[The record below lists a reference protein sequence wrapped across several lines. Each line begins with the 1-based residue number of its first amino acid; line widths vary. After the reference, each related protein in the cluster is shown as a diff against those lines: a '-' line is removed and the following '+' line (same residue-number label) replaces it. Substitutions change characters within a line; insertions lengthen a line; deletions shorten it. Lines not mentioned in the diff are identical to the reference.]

1 MTPTAPAAPVVAAT
15 TAITAQWGP
24 EPAGASRTSDLT
36 TDVEWEWGLT
46 FVAPGADGAAT
57 P

>member
-24 EPAGASRTSDLT
+24 DPAGASRTSDLT